1 MDQEFY
7 LKYYGGYSRFE
18 SALMTAEERSWVL
31 NKINEEIKKQ
41 NDSGGGSKGY
51 GGRSFA

>member
-1 MDQEFY
+1 MNEEFY

-18 SALMTAEERSWVL
+18 SALMTAEERSWIL
-31 NKINEEIKKQ
+31 KKINDEMKKQ
-41 NDSGGGSKGY
+41 NNSESGSKGY